1 MAFIRGYERLVFLW
15 FRDIISAWHI
25 ARLNRVLRSHFL
37 WTPSAQPGP
46 GNLSHHPS
54 RYALQ
59 LVKMAQRYFC
69 PQGDWQGGGDE
80 NIPATSR
87 DILLHGSRTPL
98 PLISCPW
105 ERFES
110 LFEREMGRGRRNYH
124 RGKSPFFGRLFISS
138 AGGAKNIFAGCETLT
153 LFKPH
158 CAPPVTY
165 LRVTVQIHVQACWK
179 NLTFPNY
186 EFGKG

>member
-46 GNLSHHPS
+46 GNLRLHPS

-98 PLISCPW
+98 PLIPAPW
-105 ERFES
+105 ES
-110 LFEREMGRGRRNYH
+110 LWKRDGQRKTQLSSWEIALFRT
-124 RGKSPFFGRLFISS
+124 PFHL
-138 AGGAKNIFAGCETLT
+138 
-153 LFKPH
+153 
-158 CAPPVTY
+158 V
-165 LRVTVQIHVQACWK
+165 CWRSQK
-179 NLTFPNY
+179 HFCRMWDFNPI
-186 EFGKG
+186 